1 MKWPFAGTAALIT
14 VLSIPVT
21 TAFAAP
27 PSREDFLKDA
37 IKGDNSEIKLGQ
49 LAERKGGKPAVR
61 QFGRT
66 LVADHLKAKAEAS
79 RVASRL
85 GISPPSR
92 SMLKADAEY
101 VKLKVLSGK
110 SFDREFVSYMVHD
123 HKQDIHDFSRMAHA
137 HSGPVGDLAQKQLPT
152 LRKHLHIAE
161 SLMQP

>member
-1 MKWPFAGTAALIT
+1 MNRTFAGIAALIA
-14 VLSIPVT
+14 VLSIPAT
-21 TAFAAP
+21 TALAAP
-27 PSREDFLKDA
+27 PSRANFLKDA

-66 LVADHLKAKAEAS
+66 LVADHTKAKAEAS
-79 RVASRL
+79 RVASKL

-110 SFDREFVSYMVHD
+110 SFDREFVSYMVRD
-123 HKQDIHDFSRMAHA
+123 HKRDIHDFSHMARA
-137 HSGPVGDLAQKQLPT
+137 HSGPVGDLARKQLPA

-161 SLMQP
+161 SLMST